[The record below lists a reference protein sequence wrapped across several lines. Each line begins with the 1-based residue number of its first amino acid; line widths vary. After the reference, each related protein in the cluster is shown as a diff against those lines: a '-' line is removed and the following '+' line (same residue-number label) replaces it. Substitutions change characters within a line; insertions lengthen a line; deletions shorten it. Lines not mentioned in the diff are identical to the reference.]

1 MTVNTTVSVYS
12 GDTMTPSDPP
22 SDTMTAPDSALDDS
36 AETDS
41 KYIILVGDRLR
52 GIRRQKRMS
61 LLDVEAASGKE
72 FKASVLGA
80 YERGERAISVPRLH
94 RLAELYA
101 VPVQQLL
108 PTPDANASE
117 ASSDQQAPF
126 SARQTMTIDLERLR
140 DLRGAEAELVN
151 RYLRGIQV
159 QRQDFN
165 GKVLTVRADDLRA
178 LACML
183 GVASDAAVSQLED
196 LGLAYR
202 V

>member
-1 MTVNTTVSVYS
+1 MREE
-12 GDTMTPSDPP
+12 
-22 SDTMTAPDSALDDS
+22 TAELDN
-36 AETDS
+36 
-41 KYIILVGDRLR
+41 KYPAQVGERLR
-52 GIRRQKRMS
+52 SIRRQKRMS

-80 YERGERAISVPRLH
+80 YERGERAISVPRLQ
-94 RLAELYA
+94 RLAGLYT
-101 VPVQQLL
+101 VPVAQLL
-108 PTPDANASE
+108 PASE
-117 ASSDQQAPF
+117 ENLDADDRSLGMPF
-126 SARQTMTIDLERLR
+126 GARTAMTIDLERVRNLE
-140 DLRGAEAELVN
+140 GAEAELVN

-165 GKVLTVRADDLRA
+165 GKVLTVRSDDLRA

-183 GVASDAAVSQLED
+183 GVASDAAVSQLEL

>member
-1 MTVNTTVSVYS
+1 MKDETADPEKADL
-12 GDTMTPSDPP
+12 DTQ
-22 SDTMTAPDSALDDS
+22 
-36 AETDS
+36 
-41 KYIILVGDRLR
+41 YIGLVGERLR
-52 GIRRQKRMS
+52 SIRRQKRMS

-80 YERGERAISVPRLH
+80 YERGERAISVPRLQ
-94 RLAELYA
+94 RLASLYS
-101 VPVQQLL
+101 VPIAQLL
-108 PTPDANASE
+108 PAENKVIESDDRSLGMPFASRT
-117 ASSDQQAPF
+117 A
-126 SARQTMTIDLERLR
+126 MTINLERLR
-140 DLRGAEAELVN
+140 DLDGPEAELVN

-183 GVASDAAVSQLED
+183 GVASDAAIGQLEE

>member
-1 MTVNTTVSVYS
+1 MTE
-12 GDTMTPSDPP
+12 
-22 SDTMTAPDSALDDS
+22 
-36 AETDS
+36 ETEAADEL
-41 KYIILVGDRLR
+41 YISRVGERLR

-80 YERGERAISVPRLH
+80 YERGERAISVPRLQ
-94 RLAELYA
+94 RLSELYR
-101 VPVQQLL
+101 VPVAQLL
-108 PTPDANASE
+108 PE
-117 ASSDQQAPF
+117 VESDGVEDPAVGVPF
-126 SARQTMTIDLERLR
+126 ARQTMSIDLERLR
-140 DLRGAEAELVN
+140 TLEGSEAELVN

-165 GKVLTVRADDLRA
+165 GKVLTVRSDDLRA

-183 GVASDAAVSQLED
+183 GVSGDQAIAQLER

>member
-1 MTVNTTVSVYS
+1 M
-12 GDTMTPSDPP
+12 SD
-22 SDTMTAPDSALDDS
+22 
-36 AETDS
+36 ETQEID
-41 KYIILVGDRLR
+41 KLYIARVGERLR

-80 YERGERAISVPRLH
+80 YERGERAISVPRLQ
-94 RLAELYA
+94 RLAELYS
-101 VPVQQLL
+101 VPVAQLL
-108 PTPDANASE
+108 PASGDDGTGGDI
-117 ASSDQQAPF
+117 ADRVPF
-126 SARQTMTIDLERLR
+126 ARPTMTIDLEKLR
-140 DLRGAEAELVN
+140 ALEGPEADLVN

-165 GKVLTVRADDLRA
+165 GKVLTIRSDDLRA

-183 GVASDAAVSQLED
+183 GVASGEAIEQLER

>member
-1 MTVNTTVSVYS
+1 MREE
-12 GDTMTPSDPP
+12 
-22 SDTMTAPDSALDDS
+22 TAELDN
-36 AETDS
+36 E
-41 KYIILVGDRLR
+41 YIAQVGERLR
-52 GIRRQKRMS
+52 SIRRQKRMS

-80 YERGERAISVPRLH
+80 YERGERAISVPRLQ
-94 RLAELYA
+94 RLAGLYT
-101 VPVQQLL
+101 VPVAQLL
-108 PTPDANASE
+108 PASE
-117 ASSDQQAPF
+117 ENLDADDRSLGMPF
-126 SARQTMTIDLERLR
+126 GARTAMAIDLERVQNLE
-140 DLRGAEAELVN
+140 GAEAELVN

-165 GKVLTVRADDLRA
+165 GKVLTVRSDDLRA

-183 GVASDAAVSQLED
+183 GVASDAAVSQLEL

>member
-1 MTVNTTVSVYS
+1 MTITEPNSEPMTDATEDANT
-12 GDTMTPSDPP
+12 
-22 SDTMTAPDSALDDS
+22 
-36 AETDS
+36 ENDS
-41 KYIILVGDRLR
+41 KYILLVGERLR

-94 RLAELYA
+94 RLAELYT

-108 PTPDANASE
+108 PTTDPNSGDGSH
-117 ASSDQQAPF
+117 SQQAPF
-126 SARQTMTIDLERLR
+126 AARQTMTIDLERLR
-140 DLRGAEAELVN
+140 DLRGAESELVN

-183 GVASDAAVSQLED
+183 GVASDAAVTQLED

>member
-1 MTVNTTVSVYS
+1 MREE
-12 GDTMTPSDPP
+12 
-22 SDTMTAPDSALDDS
+22 TAELDN
-36 AETDS
+36 E
-41 KYIILVGDRLR
+41 YIAQVGERLR
-52 GIRRQKRMS
+52 SIRRQKRMS

-80 YERGERAISVPRLH
+80 YERGERAISVPRLQ
-94 RLAELYA
+94 RLAGLYT
-101 VPVQQLL
+101 VPVAQLL
-108 PTPDANASE
+108 PASE
-117 ASSDQQAPF
+117 ENLDADDRSLGMPF
-126 SARQTMTIDLERLR
+126 GARIAMTIDLERVQNLE
-140 DLRGAEAELVN
+140 GAEAELVN

-165 GKVLTVRADDLRA
+165 GKVLTVRSDDLRA

-183 GVASDAAVSQLED
+183 GVASDAAVSQLEL

>member
-1 MTVNTTVSVYS
+1 MREE
-12 GDTMTPSDPP
+12 
-22 SDTMTAPDSALDDS
+22 TAELDN
-36 AETDS
+36 E
-41 KYIILVGDRLR
+41 YIAKVGERLR
-52 GIRRQKRMS
+52 SIRRQKRMS

-80 YERGERAISVPRLH
+80 YERGERAISVPRLQ
-94 RLAELYA
+94 RLAGLYT
-101 VPVQQLL
+101 VPVAQLL
-108 PTPDANASE
+108 PASE
-117 ASSDQQAPF
+117 ENLDADDRSLGMPF
-126 SARQTMTIDLERLR
+126 AARTAMTIDLERVRNLE
-140 DLRGAEAELVN
+140 GAEAELVN

-165 GKVLTVRADDLRA
+165 GKVLTVRSDDLRA

-183 GVASDAAVSQLED
+183 GVASDAAVSQLEL

>member
-1 MTVNTTVSVYS
+1 MSDESVE
-12 GDTMTPSDPP
+12 
-22 SDTMTAPDSALDDS
+22 LDK
-36 AETDS
+36 E
-41 KYIILVGDRLR
+41 YISQVGDRLR
-52 GIRRQKRMS
+52 SIRRQKRMS

-80 YERGERAISVPRLH
+80 YERGERAISVPRLQ
-94 RLAELYA
+94 RLATLYS
-101 VPVQQLL
+101 VPVAQLL
-108 PTPDANASE
+108 PASMVD
-117 ASSDQQAPF
+117 SDSDDRSLGSPLG
-126 SARQTMTIDLERLR
+126 ARTAMTIDLERLR
-140 DLRGAEAELVN
+140 DLEGSEAELVN

-183 GVASDAAVSQLED
+183 GVASDAAISQLED

>member
-1 MTVNTTVSVYS
+1 MSDETAELDNVYI
-12 GDTMTPSDPP
+12 
-22 SDTMTAPDSALDDS
+22 AQ
-36 AETDS
+36 
-41 KYIILVGDRLR
+41 VGERLR
-52 GIRRQKRMS
+52 SIRRQKRMS
-61 LLDVEAASGKE
+61 LLDVEAASSKE

-80 YERGERAISVPRLH
+80 YERGERAISVPRLQ
-94 RLAELYA
+94 RLAALYA
-101 VPVQQLL
+101 VPVAQLL
-108 PTPDANASE
+108 PAAEQDNSPDDRSLGM
-117 ASSDQQAPF
+117 PF
-126 SARQTMTIDLERLR
+126 GVRTAMTIDLEKLR
-140 DLRGAEAELVN
+140 DLEGSEADLVN

-183 GVASDAAVSQLED
+183 GVASDAAVGQLED

>member
-1 MTVNTTVSVYS
+1 M
-12 GDTMTPSDPP
+12 SDELTEAA
-22 SDTMTAPDSALDDS
+22 DE
-36 AETDS
+36 AE
-41 KYIILVGDRLR
+41 YIAKVGERLR
-52 GIRRQKRMS
+52 SIRRQKRMS

-80 YERGERAISVPRLH
+80 YERGERAISVPRLQ
-94 RLAELYA
+94 RLAELYNA
-101 VPVQQLL
+101 PVAQLL
-108 PTPDANASE
+108 PDLGHQKD
-117 ASSDQQAPF
+117 SDELPGGRVPF
-126 SARQTMTIDLERLR
+126 VRPTLTIDLEKLRL
-140 DLRGAEAELVN
+140 LEGAEAELVN

-165 GKVLTVRADDLRA
+165 GKVLTVRSDDLRA

-183 GVASDAAVSQLED
+183 GVASDAAIETLER

>member
-1 MTVNTTVSVYS
+1 MCIR
-12 GDTMTPSDPP
+12 DRP
-22 SDTMTAPDSALDDS
+22 TAEVE
-36 AETDS
+36 AESERDEE
-41 KYIILVGDRLR
+41 YIALVGDRLR
-52 GIRRQKRMS
+52 SIRRQKRMS

-80 YERGERAISVPRLH
+80 YERGERAISVPRLQ
-94 RLAELYA
+94 RLASLYA
-101 VPVQQLL
+101 VPVAQLL
-108 PTPDANASE
+108 PSADEPVEGDDRSLGM
-117 ASSDQQAPF
+117 PF
-126 SARQTMTIDLERLR
+126 GARTAMTIDLERLR
-140 DLRGAEAELVN
+140 DLEGAEADLVN

-183 GVASDAAVSQLED
+183 GVASDAAVGQLES

>member
-1 MTVNTTVSVYS
+1 VVWAVTYSVYIALMS
-12 GDTMTPSDPP
+12 EDTVEL
-22 SDTMTAPDSALDDS
+22 DSA
-36 AETDS
+36 
-41 KYIILVGDRLR
+41 YIAQVGERLR
-52 GIRRQKRMS
+52 SIRRQKRMS

-80 YERGERAISVPRLH
+80 YERGERAISVPRLQ
-94 RLAELYA
+94 RLASLYA
-101 VPVQQLL
+101 VPVAQLL
-108 PTPDANASE
+108 PAGDEVSE
-117 ASSDQQAPF
+117 GDDRSLGMALGTRTA
-126 SARQTMTIDLERLR
+126 MTIDLERLR
-140 DLRGAEAELVN
+140 DLEGTEAELVN

-165 GKVLTVRADDLRA
+165 GKVLTVRSDDLRA

>member
-1 MTVNTTVSVYS
+1 MSEEETV
-12 GDTMTPSDPP
+12 D
-22 SDTMTAPDSALDDS
+22 LDN
-36 AETDS
+36 A
-41 KYIILVGDRLR
+41 YIAQVGERLR
-52 GIRRQKRMS
+52 SIRRQKRMS

-80 YERGERAISVPRLH
+80 YERGERAISVPRLQ
-94 RLAELYA
+94 RLASMYA
-101 VPVQQLL
+101 VPVAQLL
-108 PTPDANASE
+108 PGDEGPE
-117 ASSDQQAPF
+117 SDDRSLGLPF
-126 SARQTMTIDLERLR
+126 GARTAMTIDLERLR
-140 DLRGAEAELVN
+140 DLEGAEADLVN

-165 GKVLTVRADDLRA
+165 GKVLTVRSDDLRA

>member
-1 MTVNTTVSVYS
+1 MSAQTADL
-12 GDTMTPSDPP
+12 DT
-22 SDTMTAPDSALDDS
+22 
-36 AETDS
+36 E
-41 KYIILVGDRLR
+41 YIAQVGERLR
-52 GIRRQKRMS
+52 SIRRQKRMS

-80 YERGERAISVPRLH
+80 YERGERAISVPRLQ
-94 RLAELYA
+94 RLAGLYS
-101 VPVQQLL
+101 VPVAQLL
-108 PTPDANASE
+108 PASE
-117 ASSDQQAPF
+117 GGELADDRSLGMPF
-126 SARQTMTIDLERLR
+126 GSRRAMTIDLERLR
-140 DLRGAEAELVN
+140 ELEGAEAELVN

-165 GKVLTVRADDLRA
+165 GKVLTVRSDDLRA

-183 GVASDAAVSQLED
+183 GVASDDAVGQLEQ

>member
-1 MTVNTTVSVYS
+1 MSSIENTE
-12 GDTMTPSDPP
+12 
-22 SDTMTAPDSALDDS
+22 APDPYVV
-36 AETDS
+36 
-41 KYIILVGDRLR
+41 KVGDRLR

-80 YERGERAISVPRLH
+80 YERGERAMSVQRLG

-101 VPVQQLL
+101 VPVSQLL
-108 PTPDANASE
+108 PSADQVRPSEDA
-117 ASSDQQAPF
+117 
-126 SARQTMTIDLERLR
+126 SAAGTTMTINLERLR
-140 DLRGAEAELVN
+140 ELEGPEAELVN

-183 GVASDAAVSQLED
+183 GVASDSAISQLQE

-202 V
+202 F